1 MAESYNCQA
10 VRAYKHVALTA
21 THFLPAL
28 FTGPETE
35 KDRVVHAAF
44 AAWAVF
50 DIVGVLDTLH
60 TANDFSPCVDV
71 SEWTAGECFS
81 AWQLPVFYDEF
92 RLVGLLI
99 IDPDFQILDNPL
111 VFVVRN
117 WNEMFVFDV

>member
-10 VRAYKHVALTA
+10 VRAYKHVTLTA
-21 THFLPAL
+21 TQFLPAL
-28 FTGPETE
+28 LTGPETE

-50 DIVGVLDTLH
+50 DVVSVLDALH
-60 TANDFSPCVDV
+60 AVNNFAPGVDV
-71 SEWTAGECFS
+71 SNWNTGTYFS
-81 AWQLPVFYDEF
+81 AWQLPVFYDEL

-99 IDPDFQILDNPL
+99 IDSGFQILDNPL